1 MKLHRVLRA
10 IPFFITVALTLLIV
24 KRISVSRLASVPREV
39 SFPFLSAT
47 LSLNIPFILL
57 KSYKWYRIARM
68 TFDDMRFKDAV
79 SSFLIGISVSLFT
92 PARMGEL
99 ARVVVFKR
107 DRRRA
112 FMLAIIDKLTDVV
125 ALGLLFTISM
135 FLLYRHVG
143 MILGVGG
150 LLVLLITFAIWWQRS
165 SNFHTLFFIFQ
176 LLVSLLCFLL
186 LMLQFYMILLD
197 LSEVRFID
205 VFIGLPL
212 ILVGSMLPITVSGLG
227 LREIVASIILTRF
240 GIEPAQATGAS
251 FLLFIL
257 NGLIPGLIGL
267 SLWGI
272 LSLGNINLGGA
283 MDGRESRNI
292 SGDAMLE

>member
-1 MKLHRVLRA
+1 MKSHRTLRA
-10 IPFFITVALTLLIV
+10 ISFFVTVVLILLII
-24 KRISVSRLASVPREV
+24 KRIGASKLASVPSEV

-150 LLVLLITFAIWWQRS
+150 LLVLITFAIWWQRS

-205 VFIGLPL
+205 VLIGLPL
-212 ILVGSMLPITVSGLG
+212 ILMGSMLPITVSGLG
-227 LREIVASIILTRF
+227 LREMVASVILTRF
-240 GIEPAQATGAS
+240 GIAPAQAVGAS
-251 FLLFIL
+251 FLLFIV

-267 SLWGI
+267 SLWWI
-272 LSLGNINLGGA
+272 LSLGNINFGGA